1 MLFSQRKRS
10 RDLATFIYHPGPTP
24 STMGTTERIDW
35 AEVGDVELDGE
46 YDIPVPQRVTT
57 TAQPPVA
64 GATPPLGEYFM

>member
-1 MLFSQRKRS
+1 
-10 RDLATFIYHPGPTP
+10 
-24 STMGTTERIDW
+24 MGTTERIDW

-64 GATPPLGEYFM
+64 GAIPPLGEYFM